1 MCNDFETTSKTN
13 FKAMKTL
20 ITGSMAYDT
29 IMVFEDQFKNHI
41 LPDQT
46 HILNVSFLVP
56 GMQRFLGGC
65 AGNMAYTLKMLGG
78 DPQIMATVGE
88 DFAPYTAWLAE
99 CDISDEHVTVVPS
112 TFTGQCFITTD
123 IDNNQI
129 NAFHPGAMNF
139 SQQNN
144 VADAQDVALGIIGP
158 DGRDGMIQH
167 AAQFAEA
174 NIPFIFD
181 PGQQLPMF
189 DADELKTFLDQ
200 ATYAIFN
207 DYESEMVFEKTGL
220 SLEQVAE
227 KVEALIV
234 TRGGKGSE
242 IYTGGELTRIASAP
256 ISAAVDPTGC
266 GDAYRAGI
274 MFGLSKGYD
283 WKTCG
288 QLGSLCGAIK
298 IEQSGT
304 QKHQFT
310 MPEFSARYQSAFGES
325 FA

>member
-1 MCNDFETTSKTN
+1 
-13 FKAMKTL
+13 MKTL
-20 ITGSMAYDT
+20 ITGSLAYDT
-29 IMVFEDQFKNHI
+29 IMVFEDQFQNHI

-65 AGNMAYTLKMLGG
+65 AGNMAYTLNMLGG
-78 DPQIMATVGE
+78 KPQIMATVGE

-99 CDISDEHVTVVPS
+99 CGISDDHITVVPD

-139 SQQNN
+139 SHHNS
-144 VADAQDVALGIIGP
+144 VLDAQDISLGIIAP

-167 AAQFAEA
+167 AAEFAQAE
-174 NIPFIFD
+174 IPFFFD

-189 DADELKTFLDQ
+189 DGEELITFLDQ
-200 ATYAIFN
+200 AKYAVFN
-207 DYESEMVFEKTGL
+207 DYESEMVFDKTGL
-220 SLEQVAE
+220 SLAQVADR
-227 KVEALIV
+227 VEALII
-234 TRGGKGSE
+234 TRGGSGSE
-242 IYTGGELTRIASAP
+242 IYTNGELTDIPVAP

-266 GDAYRAGI
+266 GDAYRAGLMYGI
-274 MFGLSKGYD
+274 AQGFD

-288 QLGSLCGAIK
+288 QLASLCGAIK
-298 IEQSGT
+298 IEKSGT
-304 QKHQFT
+304 QQHGFT
-310 MPEFSARYQSAFGES
+310 MPEFEERYTTAFGES
-325 FA
+325 FG